1 MLRDRRG
8 EMDEAAFV
16 FPILL
21 LISLALINLA
31 MLGFASVTA
40 GNAANYGARMGSVAQ
55 RNAASVAYTNAFS
68 RTSAAPF
75 GSYAV
80 SVAGSGQPGSRVLV
94 RVLYRVPNFFAR
106 LAGLFGVSMDT
117 EFSGSSEAY
126 FRQEGW

>member
-40 GNAANYGARMGSVAQ
+40 GNAANFGARMGSVAQ
-55 RNAASVAYTNAFS
+55 QNAASIAYSNAAS
-68 RTSAAPF
+68 KTAAAPF
-75 GSYAV
+75 GNYAV
-80 SVAGSGQPGSRVLV
+80 SVAGSGRPGTRVLV
-94 RVLYRVPNFFAR
+94 QVSYRVPNFFAR
-106 LAGLFGVSMDT
+106 LAGFFGVSMEA
-117 EFSGSSEAY
+117 EFSGNAEAY